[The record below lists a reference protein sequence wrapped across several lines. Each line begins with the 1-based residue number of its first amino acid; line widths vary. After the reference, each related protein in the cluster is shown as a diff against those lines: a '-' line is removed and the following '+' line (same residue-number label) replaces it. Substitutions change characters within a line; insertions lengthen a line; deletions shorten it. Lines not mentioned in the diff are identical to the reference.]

1 MGSKW
6 YADVHDIVKKSFF
19 QLNLGGIVFPMTD
32 ILIYKYKKKII
43 IIYFVVYKTPIKFIV
58 ILVCKFL

>member
-32 ILIYKYKKKII
+32 ILIYKYKKKKKKNLFCSLQDTNQIHCHI
-43 IIYFVVYKTPIKFIV
+43 S
-58 ILVCKFL
+58 L